1 MIRAQ
6 VCSVENANIMG
17 RNATPLPYMMGKKV
31 EVHPGKKKVQSNDM
45 VGFGQRELEKIL
57 EITLAPSSRAERGQM
72 TGSRIYKDQTR
83 MRIQVSLL
91 NRLFKNGVRL
101 SG

>member
-31 EVHPGKKKVQSNDM
+31 EVHPLTACYCMIYHSPRGGSHKVL
-45 VGFGQRELEKIL
+45 G
-57 EITLAPSSRAERGQM
+57 SS
-72 TGSRIYKDQTR
+72 
-83 MRIQVSLL
+83 QVQIGADLLL
-91 NRLFKNGVRL
+91 NYKYHHLGLIILKSFKTLLELRNLKAGYCL
-101 SG
+101 